1 MALLSGLTRARGIH
15 HLFNNCIQGLFYSMM
30 PGPLNILIVEDVQY
44 DADLVVAQLQS
55 AGYDLLWKRVETEPD
70 FLAEIKKLPDII
82 LSDYHMPQFTGLK
95 AVELLRKSGL
105 DIPFILISG
114 TVGEDIAV
122 EAMRRGATDYLLK
135 DRIARLGVAVE
146 QALEKKRLRHERKRE
161 QESLNLFR
169 TLIDRLSDGINVVDP
184 DTGRFL
190 DVNTTTCERLGYSR
204 EEMLAMSVPDI
215 EATGSLKSTWPRN
228 LEEMEKAGFRIT
240 ESLHRRKDGS
250 TFPVEVNVR
259 YIRLNRSYLVA
270 VVRDIT
276 ERKRAEEVLRESEE
290 RFRQLAENI
299 DEVFWLTNPSRSE
312 MLYISPAYEKIWG
325 RRCEELYASP
335 QTWLDAIHPE
345 DRGRV
350 RHAATTKQAEG
361 TYDEEYRIIQPDGS
375 IHWIRDRAFP
385 VRNASG
391 EIQRYAGVA
400 RDITEG
406 RRATERI
413 QEQAALLDQ
422 AQDAILVRD
431 LEGRVLF
438 WNKGAERIYGWT
450 REEAMSSHI
459 SGIIPKNEEAYAT
472 VLKDGEW
479 SGELQKTTKD
489 GRKLTMDT
497 RWTLLHDKEGRPKS
511 IFVIATDITDR
522 KKIEAQFLR
531 AQRMESIGTL
541 AGGVAHDLNNILSP
555 IMMSIEMLK
564 DFSTDQRSSNILE
577 TLEVSAQRGADIVRQ
592 ILSFARGMDGKR
604 IEVQPKHLLK
614 DIENIVKSTFPKN
627 IRWELS
633 APYDTW
639 TVLGDPTQLHQIL
652 LNLCVNARDAMPDGG
667 LLEFNI
673 ENRVLD
679 DQYATMNL
687 QAKPG
692 PYVIVSV
699 RDSGTGMTPEVIEK
713 IFDPFFT
720 TKEIGHGTGLGLST
734 VLAIVTSHEGF
745 INVCSEPGRGTT
757 FRLYL
762 PAVTSPGS
770 GNGPQAKECLPRGNG
785 ETVLLIDDEA
795 SILTI
800 TSQTLQAFGYQ
811 VLTANNGAA
820 AVAIYAKHQHKIAV
834 VITDMMMPV
843 MDGRAT
849 VHAMKEI
856 NPLVKII
863 AASGLSSKADV
874 STAGEASVK
883 NFLSKP
889 YSAETL
895 LKTLRTV
902 LDNA

>member
-1 MALLSGLTRARGIH
+1 M
-15 HLFNNCIQGLFYSMM
+15 
-30 PGPLNILIVEDVQY
+30 IVEDMQQ
-44 DADLVVAQLQS
+44 DADMVVAQLQS
-55 AGYDLLWKRVETEPD
+55 AGFDPAWNRVETEPD
-70 FLAEIKKLPDII
+70 FLAEIKKRPDII
-82 LSDYHMPQFTGLK
+82 LSDYSMPQFTGLR
-95 AVELLRKSGL
+95 AVELLKKSGL

-114 TVGEDIAV
+114 TVGEEIAV

-146 QALEKKRLRHERKRE
+146 QALEKKRLRDERKRV

-169 TLIDRLSDGINVVDP
+169 TLIDRSSDGINVIDP

-190 DVNTTTCERLGYSR
+190 DVNEATCEQLGYSR

-215 EATGSLKSTWPRN
+215 EATGSLKSTWLRN
-228 LEEMEKAGFRIT
+228 LEEMQKAGFRIT

-259 YIRLNRSYLVA
+259 YIRLDRSYLVA

-276 ERKRAEEVLRESEE
+276 GRKQAEEVLRESEE

-299 DEVFWLTNPSRSE
+299 DEVFWLTNPVKSE

-325 RRCEELYASP
+325 RRCEDLCASP
-335 QTWLDAIHPE
+335 HTWLDAIHPE
-345 DRGRV
+345 DCERI
-350 RHAATTKQAEG
+350 RHAATKKQEEG

-375 IHWIRDRAFP
+375 IRWIRDRAFP

-391 EIQRYAGVA
+391 EIQRIAGVA

-406 RRATERI
+406 RQATERI
-413 QEQAALLDQ
+413 QEQAALLDK
-422 AQDAILVRD
+422 AHDAILVRD
-431 LEGRVLF
+431 LEGRILF

-450 REEAMSSHI
+450 REEAMASHI
-459 SGIIPKNEEAYAT
+459 SGIIRKNEEAYNA

-479 SGELQKTTKD
+479 SGELQKASKD
-489 GRKLTMDT
+489 GRKLIVES
-497 RWTLLHDKEGRPKS
+497 RWTLLRDRKGSPKS
-511 IFVIATDITDR
+511 IFVIATDITER

-541 AGGVAHDLNNILSP
+541 AGGVAHDLNNILAP
-555 IMMSIEMLK
+555 IMMSIEILK
-564 DFSTDQRSSNILE
+564 DASRDPQSQNILN

-592 ILSFARGMDGKR
+592 ILSFARGMDGNR

-614 DIENIVKSTFPKN
+614 DIEDIIRSTFPKN
-627 IRWELS
+627 IQWELS
-633 APYDTW
+633 VPYDTW

-667 LLEFNI
+667 LLRINVES
-673 ENRVLD
+673 RMLD
-679 DQYATMNL
+679 GECAAMHL

-692 PYVIVSV
+692 PSVIISV
-699 RDSGTGMTPEVIEK
+699 QDTGTGMTPEVMDK

-734 VLAIVTSHEGF
+734 VMAIVTSHEAG
-745 INVCSEPGRGTT
+745 INVCSEPGKGTT

-762 PAVTSPGS
+762 PAVNSCESGS
-770 GNGPQAKECLPRGNG
+770 GPKAEVSLPRGNR

-800 TSQTLQAFGYQ
+800 TSQTLEAFGYQ
-811 VLTANNGAA
+811 VLTASNGAA
-820 AVAIYAKHQHKIAV
+820 AVAIYAQRQDEIAV
-834 VITDMMMPV
+834 VITDMMMPL

-849 VHAMKEI
+849 VYAMKEI
-856 NPLVKII
+856 NPVVKII
-863 AASGLSSKADV
+863 AASGLNSKADV
-874 STAGEASVK
+874 STASDAGAK

-895 LKTLRTV
+895 LKTLRAV

>member
-1 MALLSGLTRARGIH
+1 M
-15 HLFNNCIQGLFYSMM
+15 
-30 PGPLNILIVEDVQY
+30 
-44 DADLVVAQLQS
+44 VVAQLQS
-55 AGYDLLWKRVETEPD
+55 AGFDPAWNRVETEPD
-70 FLAEIKKLPDII
+70 FLAEIKKRPDII
-82 LSDYHMPQFTGLK
+82 LSDYSMPQFTGLR
-95 AVELLRKSGL
+95 AVELLKKSGL

-114 TVGEDIAV
+114 TVGEEIAV

-146 QALEKKRLRHERKRE
+146 QALEKKRLRDERKRV

-169 TLIDRLSDGINVVDP
+169 TLIDRSSDGINVIDP

-190 DVNTTTCERLGYSR
+190 DVNEATCEQLGYSR

-215 EATGSLKSTWPRN
+215 EATGSLKSTWLRN
-228 LEEMEKAGFRIT
+228 LEEMQKAGFRIT

-259 YIRLNRSYLVA
+259 YIRLDRSYLVA

-276 ERKRAEEVLRESEE
+276 GRKQAEEVLRESEE

-299 DEVFWLTNPSRSE
+299 DEVFWLTNPVKSE

-325 RRCEELYASP
+325 RRCEDLCASP
-335 QTWLDAIHPE
+335 HTWLDAIHPE
-345 DRGRV
+345 DCERI
-350 RHAATTKQAEG
+350 RHAATKKQEEG

-375 IHWIRDRAFP
+375 IRWIRDRAFP

-391 EIQRYAGVA
+391 EIQRIAGVA

-406 RRATERI
+406 RQATERI
-413 QEQAALLDQ
+413 QEQAALLDK
-422 AQDAILVRD
+422 AHDAILVRD
-431 LEGRVLF
+431 LEGRILF

-450 REEAMSSHI
+450 REEAMASHI
-459 SGIIPKNEEAYAT
+459 SGIIRKNEEAYNA

-479 SGELQKTTKD
+479 SGELQKASKD
-489 GRKLTMDT
+489 GRKLIVES
-497 RWTLLHDKEGRPKS
+497 RWTLLRDRKGSPKS
-511 IFVIATDITDR
+511 IFVIATDITER

-541 AGGVAHDLNNILSP
+541 AGGVAHDLNNILAP
-555 IMMSIEMLK
+555 IMMSIEILK
-564 DFSTDQRSSNILE
+564 DASRDPQSQNILN

-592 ILSFARGMDGKR
+592 ILSFARGMDGNR

-614 DIENIVKSTFPKN
+614 DIEDIIRSTFPKN
-627 IRWELS
+627 IQWELS
-633 APYDTW
+633 VPYDTW

-667 LLEFNI
+667 LLRINVES
-673 ENRVLD
+673 RMLD
-679 DQYATMNL
+679 GECAAMHL

-692 PYVIVSV
+692 PSVIISV
-699 RDSGTGMTPEVIEK
+699 QDTGTGMTPEVMDK

-734 VLAIVTSHEGF
+734 VMAIVTSHEAG
-745 INVCSEPGRGTT
+745 INVCSEPGKGTT

-762 PAVTSPGS
+762 PAVNSCESGS
-770 GNGPQAKECLPRGNG
+770 GPKAEVSLPRGNR

-800 TSQTLQAFGYQ
+800 TSQTLEAFGYQ
-811 VLTANNGAA
+811 VLTASNGAA
-820 AVAIYAKHQHKIAV
+820 AVAIYAQRQDEIAV
-834 VITDMMMPV
+834 VITDMMMPL

-849 VHAMKEI
+849 VYAMKEI
-856 NPLVKII
+856 NPVVKII
-863 AASGLSSKADV
+863 AASGLNSKADV
-874 STAGEASVK
+874 STASDAGAK

-895 LKTLRTV
+895 LKTLRAV